1 MSAEVMDALR
11 SLGAPATAID
21 VARALGYRYADRAE
35 CGMVAREL
43 REMACKGEVLASVD
57 PRKGKLYAPPVEPT
71 RSKGRGRPPTVLLA
85 VLGALRDNGPLERS
99 ELPGKSNLG
108 RIESNGLISKVQRG
122 VYEITPKGL
131 AYLEE
136 AGA

>member
-1 MSAEVMDALR
+1 MSAEIMNALR

-21 VARALGYRYADRAE
+21 VARALGYRYTDRTE
-35 CGMVAREL
+35 CAQVTKEL
-43 REMACKGEVLASVD
+43 REMASKGELVATVD

-71 RSKGRGRPPTVLLA
+71 RSKGRGRPPTTLLA
-85 VLGALRDNGPLERS
+85 VLRALRDNGPLERS

-108 RIESNGLISKVQRG
+108 RIASNGLIAKVERG
-122 VYEITPKGL
+122 LYEITPAGL